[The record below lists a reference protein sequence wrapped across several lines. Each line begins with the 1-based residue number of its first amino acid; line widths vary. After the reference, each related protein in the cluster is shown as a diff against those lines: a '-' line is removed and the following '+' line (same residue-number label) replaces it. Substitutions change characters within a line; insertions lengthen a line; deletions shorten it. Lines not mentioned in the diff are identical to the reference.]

1 LDKSRRV
8 LRIILT
14 QRKASEVLAMK
25 NEAILRCMLAGAL
38 AISVASPTFAQST
51 LGGAKTPQNKIG
63 GAAKAAPVVGGANLR
78 TSSPPAPPKPG
89 VTATATKPGSAPAS
103 PGIMPSGQTHA
114 AGNVRPNP
122 PAVTSPNR
130 SATIANLKCASGACT
145 ARGGKP

>member
-1 LDKSRRV
+1 MTMTVRATAAALVFSALGFSAV
-8 LRIILT
+8 
-14 QRKASEVLAMK
+14 
-25 NEAILRCMLAGAL
+25 GL
-38 AISVASPTFAQST
+38 AISDSTFAQST